1 MIYNN
6 IVKSKQVCLGDTV
19 IVDVVNRMMGES
31 TSIHWHGMHQRD
43 SPYMDGVPFIT
54 QCPIPPHTTFRYTF
68 TADHEGTHW
77 WHSHIGMQ
85 RTDGAFGALIVRKPM
100 KNIQYSNL
108 YDYDLPEHIIV
119 IQDWDIRTGTS
130 SFNSFHHSIG
140 NNKPKNILI
149 NGRGKYYDSKVEV
162 SEDVLYNQG
171 AKSSTNPTTTVSKD
185 HDDVAHIEFEL
196 PETAA
201 ELNPSYIPTIP
212 RIVETASNTLSD
224 RKRQIRSTQDPILV
238 PLEVFEVN
246 QGQNYRFRTIN
257 AGFLNCPVEISV
269 DNHNLTVIASDGWYF
284 EPVVVSTL
292 VTYAGERFDF
302 VLNADQPIGNYW
314 MRVRGLMD
322 CDERFEKAHQV
333 AVLRYRRAPNE
344 HPAGIPSYNY
354 QRDGLQL
361 NALNKG
367 TGHVES
373 VSVAELTGLD
383 DVHPKLLQTNADFQ
397 FYVYYDFY
405 DRSNPHFNDPNLY
418 ANDAVTMV
426 ENQFIGPQLNRIAMK
441 MPTTPLLVAKDSLDE
456 SGFCNETSL
465 INKNIDCIEEFCECT
480 HVLQVP
486 LNASV
491 ELILVDEGYRYD
503 ANHPFH
509 LHGHGFRVVAME
521 RIKPSGIKVE
531 EIQELDR
538 SGQIVRRL
546 KGAPMKDTI
555 TVPDGGFTIVR
566 FVADNPGWWLFHCHI
581 EFHIEVGMALVFKV
595 GDVSQMRPAPKNFPM
610 CSNYMPKMD
619 DVMDRNIA
627 SRTMLSL
634 CAVAIAVF
642 FQLIQL

>member
-1 MIYNN
+1 M
-6 IVKSKQVCLGDTV
+6 
-19 IVDVVNRMMGES
+19 DVVNRLMGES
-31 TSIHWHGMHQRD
+31 TTIHWHGMHQRET
-43 SPYMDGVPFIT
+43 PYMDGVPFIT
-54 QCPIPPHTTFRYTF
+54 QCPIPPHTTFRYAF

-85 RTDGAFGALIVRKPM
+85 RTDGALGALIVRQPM
-100 KNIQYSNL
+100 TKTRYGNL
-108 YDYDLPEHIIV
+108 YDYDLPEHVMV

-149 NGRGKYYDSKVEV
+149 NGKGKYSDKDAGPS
-162 SEDVLYNQG
+162 
-171 AKSSTNPTTTVSKD
+171 TTTEEIVVHYVGGGSSSSNIAEPVKFDISD
-185 HDDVAHIEFEL
+185 HQEQSNV
-196 PETAA
+196 TTTG
-201 ELNPSYIPTIP
+201 SIPLT
-212 RIVETASNTLSD
+212 EQT
-224 RKRQIRSTQDPILV
+224 RQVRSTEPVLV
-238 PLEVFEVN
+238 PLEVFEVH

-269 DNHNLTVIASDGWYF
+269 DNHQITVIASDGFYF

-302 VLNADQPIGNYW
+302 VLNADQEIGNYW
-314 MRVRGLMD
+314 IRVRGLMD

-333 AVLRYRRAPNE
+333 AVLRYRRAANE
-344 HPAGIPSYNY
+344 NPAGIPIYDY
-354 QRDGLQL
+354 QREGLQL

-373 VSVAELTGLD
+373 VSIAELTGLQA
-383 DVHPKLLQTNADFQ
+383 VHPKLMQPNADFQ

-418 ANDAVTMV
+418 ANDAMTMI

-441 MPTTPLLVAKDSLDE
+441 MPSSPLLVAKDSLDE

-465 INKNIDCIEEFCECT
+465 MSKNIDCVEEFCECT

-509 LHGHGFRVVAME
+509 LHGQGFHVVAME
-521 RIKPSGIKVE
+521 RIKPSGVKIE

-538 SGQIVRRL
+538 QGRITRRL
-546 KGAPMKDTI
+546 QNSPMKDTV

-595 GDVSQMRPAPKNFPM
+595 GDVSEMKAAPKNFPM
-610 CSNYMPKMD
+610 CSNYMPEVNAKRSGSNAVSSM
-619 DVMDRNIA
+619 I
-627 SRTMLSL
+627 TLSPAL
-634 CAVAIAVF
+634 VAVF
-642 FQLIQL
+642 VAQIVINR

>member
-1 MIYNN
+1 
-6 IVKSKQVCLGDTV
+6 
-19 IVDVVNRMMGES
+19 
-31 TSIHWHGMHQRD
+31 
-43 SPYMDGVPFIT
+43 
-54 QCPIPPHTTFRYTF
+54 
-68 TADHEGTHW
+68 
-77 WHSHIGMQ
+77 MQ
-85 RTDGAFGALIVRKPM
+85 RTDGALGALIVRQPM
-100 KNIQYSNL
+100 KKIQYGSL
-108 YDYDLPEHIIV
+108 YDYDLPEHVMV

-149 NGRGKYYDSKVEV
+149 NGKGKYYEKTVEV
-162 SEDVLYNQG
+162 KN
-171 AKSSTNPTTTVSKD
+171 KSSVGRVSKD
-185 HDDVAHIEFEL
+185 PSTTTTTERGADHLVHGNIN
-196 PETAA
+196 
-201 ELNPSYIPTIP
+201 NPVKFDIDIGRQLEEESDPVYIPTEYSIGLADGEINQSP
-212 RIVETASNTLSD
+212 AK
-224 RKRQIRSTQDPILV
+224 KREIRSTEPILV
-238 PLEVFEVN
+238 PLEVFEVH
-246 QGQNYRFRTIN
+246 QGQAYRFRTIN

-269 DNHNLTVIASDGWYF
+269 DNHTLTVIASDGEYF
-284 EPVVVSTL
+284 EPVVVATL

-302 VLNADQPIGNYW
+302 VVNADQPIGNYW
-314 MRVRGLMD
+314 IRVRGLMD
-322 CDERFEKAHQV
+322 CDERFEKANQV
-333 AVLRYRRAPNE
+333 AILRYRRAPIE
-344 HPAGIPSYNY
+344 HPAGTPTWDY

-373 VSVAELTGLD
+373 VSIAELTSLD
-383 DVHPKLLQTNADFQ
+383 EVHPKLLLPNADFQ

-405 DRSNPHFNDPNLY
+405 DSSNPHFNHPNLY
-418 ANDAVTMV
+418 GNDAMTMV

-441 MPTTPLLVAKDSLDE
+441 MPSSPLLVAKDNLDE

-465 INKNIDCIEEFCECT
+465 MNKNIDCVEEFCECT

-509 LHGHGFRVVAME
+509 LHGQGFRVVAME

-538 SGQIVRRL
+538 QGQIVRRL

-595 GDVSQMRPAPKNFPM
+595 GDVSQMKTVPKNFPM
-610 CSNYMPKMD
+610 CSNYMPKMGEERNESSAGGSQISLSVIVL
-619 DVMDRNIA
+619 VMLVQIVIKFTE
-627 SRTMLSL
+627 S
-634 CAVAIAVF
+634 
-642 FQLIQL
+642 

>member
-1 MIYNN
+1 M
-6 IVKSKQVCLGDTV
+6 
-19 IVDVVNRMMGES
+19 DVVNRMMGES
-31 TSIHWHGMHQRD
+31 TSIHWHGMHQRE

-54 QCPIPPHTTFRYTF
+54 QCPIPPHTTFRYNF
-68 TADHEGTHW
+68 IADHEGTHW

-85 RTDGAFGALIVRKPM
+85 RTDGAFGALIVRQPM
-100 KNIQYSNL
+100 KKIQYGRL
-108 YDYDLPEHIIV
+108 YDYDLPEHIMV
-119 IQDWDIRTGTS
+119 IQDWDVRTGTS

-149 NGRGKYYDSKVEV
+149 NGKGKYFDKKMQLDQTVKSFVNPLTNSDQSYVHYAHDDITDPVKFDIPVV
-162 SEDVLYNQG
+162 SEIQ
-171 AKSSTNPTTTVSKD
+171 
-185 HDDVAHIEFEL
+185 EEL
-196 PETAA
+196 D
-201 ELNPSYIPTIP
+201 PSYIPTIP
-212 RIVETASNTLSD
+212 RIVDTGSNRLSD
-224 RKRQIRSTQDPILV
+224 RKRQIRSTSTQEPALV
-238 PLEVFEVN
+238 PLEVFEVH

-269 DNHNLTVIASDGWYF
+269 DNHTLTVIASDGWYF
-284 EPVVVSTL
+284 EPVVVTTL

-302 VLNADQPIGNYW
+302 VLNADQEIGNYW
-314 MRVRGLMD
+314 IRIRGLMD

-333 AVLRYRRAPNE
+333 AILRYGRAANE
-344 HPAGIPSYNY
+344 NPDGIPSYDY

-367 TGHVES
+367 SGHVES
-373 VSVAELTGLD
+373 VSIAELTGLD
-383 DVHPKLLQTNADFQ
+383 EVHPKLLQPNADFQ

-405 DRSNPHFNDPNLY
+405 DRSNPHFNDLNLY
-418 ANDAVTMV
+418 ANDAVTTI

-441 MPTTPLLVAKDSLDE
+441 MPSYPLLVAKDSLDE

-465 INKNIDCIEEFCECT
+465 INKNIDCVEEFCECT

-491 ELILVDEGYRYD
+491 ELILVDEGYKYD

-509 LHGHGFRVVAME
+509 LHGQGFRVVAME
-521 RIKPSGIKVE
+521 RIKPTGIKIE

-538 SGQIVRRL
+538 QGQIVRRL
-546 KGAPMKDTI
+546 KDAPMKDTI
-555 TVPDGGFTIVR
+555 TVPDGGFTIIR

-595 GDVSQMRPAPKNFPM
+595 GDASQMKSVPKNFPM
-610 CSNYMPKMD
+610 CSNYMPRMD
-619 DVMDRNIA
+619 DEPNENAAA
-627 SRTMLSL
+627 SNRLLSL
-634 CAVAIAVF
+634 CTVLTAVF
-642 FQLIQL
+642 VRLIQL

>member
-1 MIYNN
+1 
-6 IVKSKQVCLGDTV
+6 
-19 IVDVVNRMMGES
+19 MGES
-31 TSIHWHGMHQRD
+31 TSIHWHGMHQRE
-43 SPYMDGVPFIT
+43 SPWMDGVPFIT
-54 QCPIPPHTTFRYTF
+54 QCPIPPHTTFRYSF
-68 TADHEGTHW
+68 IADHEGTHW

-85 RTDGAFGALIVRKPM
+85 RTDGAFGALIVREPM
-100 KNIQYSNL
+100 KKIRYGDL
-108 YDYDLPEHIIV
+108 YDYDLPEHIMV
-119 IQDWDIRTGTS
+119 IQDWDVRTGTS

-149 NGRGKYYDSKVEV
+149 NGKGKYYKMQLKD
-162 SEDVLYNQG
+162 DVMLDQTD
-171 AKSSTNPTTTVSKD
+171 KSFANPPPTTDQSDVHYAHGNINDPVQFDIPVVSG
-185 HDDVAHIEFEL
+185 IQEEL
-196 PETAA
+196 D
-201 ELNPSYIPTIP
+201 PSYIPTIP
-212 RIVETASNTLSD
+212 RIVETGSNQLSD
-224 RKRQIRSTQDPILV
+224 RKRQIRSTQEPILV
-238 PLEVFEVN
+238 PLEVFEVQ

-269 DNHNLTVIASDGWYF
+269 DNHSLTVIASDGWYF

-302 VLNADQPIGNYW
+302 VLNADQEIGNYW
-314 MRVRGLMD
+314 IRVRGLMD

-344 HPAGIPSYNY
+344 NPTGIPSYDY
-354 QRDGLQL
+354 KRDGLQL

-367 TGHVES
+367 IGHVES
-373 VSVAELTGLD
+373 VSIAELTGLD
-383 DVHPKLLQTNADFQ
+383 EIHPKLLQPDADFQ

-418 ANDAVTMV
+418 ANDAVTTI

-441 MPTTPLLVAKDSLDE
+441 MPSYPLLIAKDSLDE

-465 INKNIDCIEEFCECT
+465 SNKNIDCIEEFCECT

-491 ELILVDEGYRYD
+491 ELILVDEGYKYD

-509 LHGHGFRVVAME
+509 LHGQGFRVVAME
-521 RIKPSGIKVE
+521 RIKPTGIKIE

-538 SGQIVRRL
+538 RGQIVRRL
-546 KGAPMKDTI
+546 KDAPMKDTI
-555 TVPDGGFTIVR
+555 TVPDGGFTIIR

-595 GDVSQMRPAPKNFPM
+595 GDVSQMKSAPKNFPM
-610 CSNYMPKMD
+610 CSNYMPSMD
-619 DVMDRNIA
+619 NERNKNAA
-627 SRTMLSL
+627 SNTMLSL
-634 CAVAIAVF
+634 CTVLTVVF
-642 FQLIQL
+642 VQLIQIVINATNF

>member
-1 MIYNN
+1 
-6 IVKSKQVCLGDTV
+6 
-19 IVDVVNRMMGES
+19 
-31 TSIHWHGMHQRD
+31 MHQRE

-54 QCPIPPHTTFRYTF
+54 QCPIPPHTTFRYSF
-68 TADHEGTHW
+68 IADHEGTHW

-85 RTDGAFGALIVRKPM
+85 RTDGAFGALIVRQPM
-100 KNIQYSNL
+100 NKIQYSNL

-149 NGRGKYYDSKVEV
+149 NGKGKYYEKPVELRN
-162 SEDVLYNQG
+162 DVLPDQT
-171 AKSSTNPTTTVSKD
+171 AKKFANPPTTTD
-185 HDDVAHIEFEL
+185 QNIHHYAHGDINDVPVVPEL
-196 PETAA
+196 D
-201 ELNPSYIPTIP
+201 PSYIPLIP
-212 RIVETASNTLSD
+212 VETGTNQLSD
-224 RKRQIRSTQDPILV
+224 RKRQIRATQEQEPILV
-238 PLEVFEVN
+238 PLEVFEVH

-269 DNHNLTVIASDGWYF
+269 DNHSLTVIASDGWYF

-314 MRVRGLMD
+314 IRVRGLMD

-333 AVLRYRRAPNE
+333 AILRYRRAPEEN
-344 HPAGIPSYNY
+344 PIGIPSYNY
-354 QRDGLQL
+354 QRNGLQL

-373 VSVAELTGLD
+373 VSIAELTGLD
-383 DVHPKLLQTNADFQ
+383 EVHPKLLQPKADFQ

-418 ANDAVTMV
+418 GNDAMTTI

-441 MPTTPLLVAKDSLDE
+441 MPSYPLLVAKDYLDE

-465 INKNIDCIEEFCECT
+465 MNKNIDCIEEFCECT

-491 ELILVDEGYRYD
+491 ELILVDEGYKYD

-509 LHGHGFRVVAME
+509 LHGQGFRVVAME
-521 RIKPSGIKVE
+521 RIKPSGIKIE

-538 SGQIVRRL
+538 RGQIVRRL
-546 KGAPMKDTI
+546 KDAPMKDTI
-555 TVPDGGFTIVR
+555 TVPDGGFTIIR

-595 GDVSQMRPAPKNFPM
+595 GDVSQMKSAPKNFPM
-610 CSNYMPKMD
+610 CSNYMPRMD
-619 DVMDRNIA
+619 DERNRNTA
-627 SRTMLSL
+627 SNSMLSL
-634 CAVAIAVF
+634 CSVVVAVF
-642 FQLIQL
+642 VQLIQIVINDATNF

>member
-1 MIYNN
+1 
-6 IVKSKQVCLGDTV
+6 
-19 IVDVVNRMMGES
+19 
-31 TSIHWHGMHQRD
+31 MHQRE

-54 QCPIPPHTTFRYTF
+54 QCPIPPHTTFRYSF
-68 TADHEGTHW
+68 IADHEGTHW

-85 RTDGAFGALIVRKPM
+85 RTDGAFGALIVRQPM
-100 KNIQYSNL
+100 KKIRYGKL

-149 NGRGKYYDSKVEV
+149 NGKGKYYEKPVEL
-162 SEDVLYNQG
+162 SNDILRGQTDKKFANP
-171 AKSSTNPTTTVSKD
+171 PTTTDQNVLHYAYGD
-185 HDDVAHIEFEL
+185 PNDVPAVPGLDPAYISL
-196 PETAA
+196 IPAETGT
-201 ELNPSYIPTIP
+201 NQ
-212 RIVETASNTLSD
+212 LSD
-224 RKRQIRSTQDPILV
+224 RKRQTRSTEEPILV
-238 PLEVFEVN
+238 PLEVFEVH

-269 DNHNLTVIASDGWYF
+269 DNHSLTVIASDGWYF
-284 EPVVVSTL
+284 EPVIVSTL

-314 MRVRGLMD
+314 IRVRGLMD

-333 AVLRYRRAPNE
+333 AILRYRRAAEENPI
-344 HPAGIPSYNY
+344 GIPSYNY

-373 VSVAELTGLD
+373 VSIAELTGLD
-383 DVHPKLLQTNADFQ
+383 EIHPKLLQPNADFQ

-418 ANDAVTMV
+418 ANDAMTTV

-441 MPTTPLLVAKDSLDE
+441 MPSYPLLVAKDYLDE

-509 LHGHGFRVVAME
+509 LHGHSFRVVAME
-521 RIKPSGIKVE
+521 RIKPSGIKIE

-538 SGQIVRRL
+538 RGQIVRRL
-546 KGAPMKDTI
+546 KDAPLKDTI
-555 TVPDGGFTIVR
+555 TVPDGGFTIIR
-566 FVADNPGWWLFHCHI
+566 FVADNPGFWLFHCHI

-595 GDVSQMRPAPKNFPM
+595 GDVSQMKSAPKNFPM
-610 CSNYMPKMD
+610 CSNYMPRMD
-619 DVMDRNIA
+619 GERNGNTA
-627 SRTMLSL
+627 SYTTLSL
-634 CAVAIAVF
+634 CSVTIAVF
-642 FQLIQL
+642 VQLIQIVIN

>member
-1 MIYNN
+1 M
-6 IVKSKQVCLGDTV
+6 
-19 IVDVVNRMMGES
+19 DVHNRMMGES
-31 TSIHWHGMHQRD
+31 TSIHWHGMHQRET
-43 SPYMDGVPFIT
+43 PYMDGVPFVT
-54 QCPIPPHTTFRYTF
+54 QCPIPPHTVFRYSF

-85 RTDGAFGALIVRKPM
+85 RTDGAFGALIVRQPM
-100 KNIQYSNL
+100 KKIRYGRL
-108 YDYDLPEHIIV
+108 YDYDLPEHVIF

-149 NGRGKYYDSKVEV
+149 NGKGKYYDKKMEV
-162 SEDVLYNQG
+162 GGGVVVQQKS
-171 AKSSTNPTTTVSKD
+171 KSSTSQTTKIDQS
-185 HDDVAHIEFEL
+185 DVHYSHGNISDPVKFHVPDIQEESD
-196 PETAA
+196 
-201 ELNPSYIPTIP
+201 PSYIPTLP
-212 RIVETASNTLSD
+212 RTVETWSNQLPD
-224 RKRQIRSTQDPILV
+224 RKRQIRSTEEAVLV
-238 PLEVFEVN
+238 PLEVFEVH

-257 AGFLNCPVEISV
+257 AGFLNCPVEISI
-269 DNHNLTVIASDGWYF
+269 DNHTLTVIGSDGWYF

-314 MRVRGLMD
+314 IRVRGLMD

-333 AVLRYRRAPNE
+333 AVLRYRRAPDE
-344 HPAGIPSYNY
+344 HPAGIPTYDY
-354 QRDGLQL
+354 KRDGLQL

-373 VSVAELTGLD
+373 VSIAELTGLD
-383 DVHPKLLQTNADFQ
+383 EVHPKLLQPNADFQ
-397 FYVYYDFY
+397 FYVFYDFY
-405 DRSNPHFNDPNLY
+405 DSSNPHFNFPNLY
-418 ANDAVTMV
+418 ENDAMTMV

-441 MPTTPLLVAKDSLDE
+441 MPSSPLLVAKDNLDE

-465 INKNIDCIEEFCECT
+465 SNKHIDCIEEFCECT

-491 ELILVDEGYRYD
+491 ELILVDEGYKYD

-509 LHGHGFRVVAME
+509 LHGQGFRVVAME
-521 RIKPSGIKVE
+521 RIKPTGIRIE

-538 SGQIVRRL
+538 RGLIVRRL
-546 KGAPMKDTI
+546 KDAPMKDTI
-555 TVPDGGFTIVR
+555 TVPDGGFTIIR

-595 GDVSQMRPAPKNFPM
+595 GDVSEMKSAPSNFPM
-610 CSNYMPKMD
+610 CSNYMP
-619 DVMDRNIA
+619 RNDKPNKNAA
-627 SRTMLSL
+627 SNTMLSL
-634 CAVAIAVF
+634 CTVLVATFVRFLQIFVINATNF
-642 FQLIQL
+642 

>member
-1 MIYNN
+1 
-6 IVKSKQVCLGDTV
+6 
-19 IVDVVNRMMGES
+19 MGES
-31 TSIHWHGMHQRD
+31 TTIHWHGMHQRE

-54 QCPIPPHTTFRYTF
+54 QCPIPPHTTFRYSF

-85 RTDGAFGALIVRKPM
+85 RTDGALGPLIVRQPM
-100 KNIQYSNL
+100 KNIRFGNL
-108 YDYDLPEHIIV
+108 YDYDLPEHIMV

-149 NGRGKYYDSKVEV
+149 NGKGKYFEKEMEV
-162 SEDVLYNQG
+162 RDDVLYDQTDTSF
-171 AKSSTNPTTTVSKD
+171 ANPSMSADQNDTQYV
-185 HDDVAHIEFEL
+185 EFDIHVN
-196 PETAA
+196 PEMQE

-212 RIVETASNTLSD
+212 RIVDTGTNQLSD
-224 RKRQIRSTQDPILV
+224 SRKRQVRSTEPILV
-238 PLEVFEVN
+238 PLEVFEVH
-246 QGQNYRFRTIN
+246 QGQHYRFRTIN

-269 DNHNLTVIASDGWYF
+269 DNHSLTVIASDGWYF

-302 VLNADQPIGNYW
+302 VLKADQPIGNYW
-314 MRVRGLMD
+314 IRVRGLMD

-333 AVLRYRRAPNE
+333 AVLRYLRAADEN
-344 HPAGIPSYNY
+344 PAGIPSYDY

-367 TGHVES
+367 TGQVES
-373 VSVAELTGLD
+373 VSIAELTGLD
-383 DVHPKLLQTNADFQ
+383 EVHPKLLQPNTDFQ

-405 DRSNPHFNDPNLY
+405 DRSNPHFNDPDLY
-418 ANDAVTMV
+418 ANDAMTMI

-441 MPTTPLLVAKDSLDE
+441 MPSNPLLVAKDSLDE

-465 INKNIDCIEEFCECT
+465 INKNIDCSEEFCECT

-509 LHGHGFRVVAME
+509 LHGQGFRVVAME
-521 RIKPSGIKVE
+521 RIKPSGIKIE

-538 SGQIVRRL
+538 QGQIVRRL
-546 KGAPMKDTI
+546 KDAPMKDTI
-555 TVPDGGFTIVR
+555 TVPDGGFTIIR
-566 FVADNPGWWLFHCHI
+566 FVADNPGFWLFHCHI

-595 GDVSQMRPAPKNFPM
+595 GDVSQMKSAPKNFPM
-610 CSNYMPKMD
+610 CSNYMPRKD
-619 DVMDRNIA
+619 DELGGSVA
-627 SRTMLSL
+627 SNTMLSL
-634 CAVAIAVF
+634 CTVVIAVF
-642 FQLIQL
+642 VQAIQIVINVTRF